1 MKTCY
6 LHLGF
11 HKTAT
16 TSFQLSCGNNREKL
30 IEEGIYYPKF
40 EYQDRKGNRW
50 NHSGNI
56 RFLCQPIKRKKLKNI
71 KLFNKLEY
79 EKSLQQTHDLL
90 LSGEGFSC
98 MKREELE
105 TLKKDLLDN
114 GFVIKA
120 FGLVRSPYSFAC
132 SALQQTI
139 KNGKFHSL
147 IGLGDAYSSH
157 IAGNNKNY
165 LPERSQQIEL
175 LFDVF
180 RDNLQLYSFKQAIA
194 HIDGPVSFLL
204 SQIKPSL
211 SSHLKKDFK
220 NSSPS
225 LTNLQARLMNATN
238 RCILNKLKKGEK
250 ISKKVFGA
258 QMLAIREQTKQIT
271 GEKFFLTEKEF
282 KLVESQYNKISQRME
297 RALGHSFVQENIQ
310 FSDPNIDPNYLA
322 KAFAECVSSLT
333 IAQIK

>member
-30 IEEGIYYPKF
+30 LEEGIYYPKF
-40 EYQDRKGNRW
+40 EYKERKGNRW

-56 RFLCQPIKRKKLKNI
+56 RFLCQTKTRRKLPKKKLLNQIQFKKALKRSDN
-71 KLFNKLEY
+71 
-79 EKSLQQTHDLL
+79 LL

-105 TLKKDLLDN
+105 ILKKYLEDH
-114 GFVIKA
+114 GFMIKA

-139 KNGKFHSL
+139 KTGRFHSL
-147 IGLGDAYSSH
+147 IGLGDAYSPYISKK
-157 IAGNNKNY
+157 GKNY
-165 LPERSQQIEL
+165 LPERSQQIERL
-175 LFDVF
+175 LDIFKD
-180 RDNLQLYSFKQAIA
+180 DLKLYSFKQALS
-194 HIDGPVSFLL
+194 HEDGPVSFLL
-204 SQIKPSL
+204 NQVNPSL
-211 SSHLKKDFK
+211 SSRLKEDFK

-238 RCILNKLKKGEK
+238 RCTSSKLKAKEK
-250 ISKKVFGA
+250 ISKKLFRA
-258 QMLAIREQTKQIT
+258 QMLIVREQTKQAK
-271 GEKFFLTEKEF
+271 GEKFLLTEKEF
-282 KLVESQYNKISQRME
+282 QLVEAQYEKISRKMVKL
-297 RALGHSFVQENIQ
+297 LGTTFVQENIQ
-310 FSDPNIDPNYLA
+310 FSNPQIDPAYLA
-322 KAFAECVSSLT
+322 KSFAECASALMM
-333 IAQIK
+333 AKAK